1 MAKNKM
7 TVCKHC
13 GQEIAASAKVCPHCG
28 GKNTPPI
35 YKRWWF
41 IAIIILVVLGV
52 IGSSGSSS
60 SSSSSSTTSKA
71 ASTTISSSVSSAPA
85 IEYTSYTVTELS
97 NDLDSNALKAS
108 DKYKGQ
114 YVELSGTVSVIDSDG
129 KYISIT
135 DSSNEW
141 AIIGVQCYI
150 KDDEQKQAVMD
161 LSIGDKVVVKGKI
174 TNIGEVLGYYL
185 DMTEAPVKDN

>member
-28 GKNTPPI
+28 GKNTPPL

-41 IAIIILVVLGV
+41 IAIIVLVVLAAL
-52 IGSSGSSS
+52 GSSGSSS
-60 SSSSSSTTSKA
+60 DNSTSKA
-71 ASTTISSSVSSAPA
+71 ATTAASSSVSSVPA

-108 DKYKGQ
+108 DKYKDQ
-114 YVELSGTVSVIDSDG
+114 YVELSGTLSVIDSDG

-161 LSIGDKVVVKGKI
+161 FSIGDKVVIKGKI
-174 TNIGEVLGYYL
+174 TNVGEVLGYYL
-185 DMTEAPVKDN
+185 DMTEVPVKAN

>member
-1 MAKNKM
+1 M

-52 IGSSGSSS
+52 IGSS